1 MAKKMKPELVALS
14 AALILSVYGAGYAL
28 TTPSV
33 SLGTAT
39 SLGTPIVSAGTPA
52 GTPAAQQAKPA
63 RYRDGTYS
71 ATGSSDL
78 GTVTVA
84 VTIQGGKISD
94 VQITDWGMH
103 YSQSDVDGLPA
114 EVLAAQSA
122 KIDWVSGATYSS
134 YSFDSAVAQALAQA
148 TTPSAAPTAVP
159 GT

>member
-1 MAKKMKPELVALS
+1 MAKKMKPELMALS
-14 AALILSVYGAGYAL
+14 AALILGVYGAGYAL
-28 TTPSV
+28 TTPTV
-33 SLGTAT
+33 SLGTPAAIT
-39 SLGTPIVSAGTPA
+39 SAGSASTPA
-52 GTPAAQQAKPA
+52 GTPSARPA
-63 RYRDGTYS
+63 SPVAYRDGIYN

-78 GTVTVA
+78 GTVTVG
-84 VTIQGGKISD
+84 VTIRGGRISD

-122 KIDWVSGATYSS
+122 KIDWISGATYSS

-148 TTPSAAPTAVP
+148 TTPSVAPTAVR

>member
-1 MAKKMKPELVALS
+1 
-14 AALILSVYGAGYAL
+14 
-28 TTPSV
+28 
-33 SLGTAT
+33 
-39 SLGTPIVSAGTPA
+39 
-52 GTPAAQQAKPA
+52 
-63 RYRDGTYS
+63 
-71 ATGSSDL
+71 
-78 GTVTVA
+78 
-84 VTIQGGKISD
+84 

-148 TTPSAAPTAVP
+148 TTPSVAPTAVR

>member
-1 MAKKMKPELVALS
+1 MRLPRPRCRS
-14 AALILSVYGAGYAL
+14 A
-28 TTPSV
+28 PQPRC
-33 SLGTAT
+33 
-39 SLGTPIVSAGTPA
+39 GTPIVSAATAA

-63 RYRDGTYS
+63 IYRDGNYS

-94 VQITDWGMH
+94 VQITDWRMH

-148 TTPSAAPTAVP
+148 TAPSAAPTAVP